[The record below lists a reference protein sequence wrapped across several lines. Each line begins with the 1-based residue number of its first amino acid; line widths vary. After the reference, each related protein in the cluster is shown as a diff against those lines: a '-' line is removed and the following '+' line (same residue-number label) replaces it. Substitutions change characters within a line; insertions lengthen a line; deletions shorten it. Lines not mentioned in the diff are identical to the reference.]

1 LTRANQPS
9 MPISRRAKMIMSTIS
24 PVGRSLGGPEA
35 CRGLTTEGS
44 GADRPDVAGDVVTV
58 APIHFEAASP
68 RKGREPETKS
78 NHADIRNERTIRN
91 LLTHQSAFVWLPA
104 PTCDRASLG
113 RDGHRQ
119 DHRRVRRGADRP
131 ARSPNK
137 RSTKRRRLSLPACY
151 RASKRSR
158 IVCRSGDTDA
168 DHHHPRHSQKNAR
181 CRNGANGEAE
191 TSPECW

>member
-1 LTRANQPS
+1 
-9 MPISRRAKMIMSTIS
+9 MIMSTIS

-91 LLTHQSAFVWLPA
+91 LLTHQSAFMWP
-104 PTCDRASLG
+104 P
-113 RDGHRQ
+113 
-119 DHRRVRRGADRP
+119 
-131 ARSPNK
+131 
-137 RSTKRRRLSLPACY
+137 
-151 RASKRSR
+151 
-158 IVCRSGDTDA
+158 DA
-168 DHHHPRHSQKNAR
+168 DHHHPQAQ
-181 CRNGANGEAE
+181 
-191 TSPECW
+191 PEERQVPKRRDRRGRDLTRVLVIVHAPDVRGSDCLGGSHWHYPLRDKVRPCNC